1 MDTTLIIA
9 LAVLAVFLILALVAL
24 FRFDSVKNTFEGL
37 GFKMGISGTKRK
49 ASTSTKSSQIL
60 TEERSDRTQDA
71 TGGSAAVTIG
81 GKVTDSLV
89 SASGSEKGRIKVEE
103 DVKKSDLISS
113 GRKSAQADIG
123 GDVIDSSIDV
133 KSKK

>member
-9 LAVLAVFLILALVAL
+9 LAVLVVFLILALVAL

-37 GFKMGISGTKRK
+37 GFKMGITGTKRK
-49 ASTSTKSSQIL
+49 AADKSSQKS
-60 TEERSDRTQDA
+60 TGERGEPARNEA
-71 TGGSAAVTIG
+71 GGSAGVNIG

-89 SASGSEKGRIKVEE
+89 SASGSEKGKIKVEK
-103 DVKKSDLISS
+103 DVKESDLIAS